1 MYWASSFSASGAGLS
16 RPRFSMARSTMP
28 VRSGHLSSARSYS
41 STGTRAFTQCAAIS
55 APITPAPSTATLP
68 IESCFIVFLRPVARL
83 RALSEQLGL
92 ELHQVLRPR
101 ACGTDMVSGLR
112 QQALEVEPGRRQL
125 GAVERIGSSGA
136 APSPRRAAHPAP
148 EVREYPVPGPGHGA
162 SGSNCG

>member
-1 MYWASSFSASGAGLS
+1 MYWVSSFSASGAGLS

-28 VRSGHLSSARSYS
+28 LRSGDLSAARSYS
-41 STGTRAFTQCAAIS
+41 STGTRAVTQGAAIC

-112 QQALEVEPGRRQL
+112 QQALEVEPGRPQL
-125 GAVERIGSSGA
+125 GAVERIGSPA
-136 APSPRRAAHPAP
+136 APPLHHP
-148 EVREYPVPGPGHGA
+148 PVPPSPHLPHYHLPT
-162 SGSNCG
+162 